1 MMVSRPALFKWH
13 FEEFGQSTSTI
24 LKHHI
29 PVTSEEPRKYWICTA
44 FSQAS
49 LMYNHNSSVSA
60 FWFDFSAVEL
70 IVIEEMKT
78 EN

>member
-1 MMVSRPALFKWH
+1 MVSRTALFKWH
-13 FEEFGQSTSTI
+13 FEEFGLSTSTNLEQQLPAI
-24 LKHHI
+24 
-29 PVTSEEPRKYWICTA
+29 SEEPRIYWICAA

-49 LMYNHNSSVSA
+49 LMYNRNSPVSA

-70 IVIEEMKT
+70 IETEEMKI